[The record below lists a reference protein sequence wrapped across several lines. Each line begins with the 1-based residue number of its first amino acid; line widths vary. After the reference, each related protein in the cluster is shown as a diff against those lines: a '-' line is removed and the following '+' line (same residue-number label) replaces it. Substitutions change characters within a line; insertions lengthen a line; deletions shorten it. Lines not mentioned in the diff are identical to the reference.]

1 MEYLMKT
8 QKMILVAEDNKLI
21 RNSLT
26 DFLMNEG
33 FGVIAAKNGEAA
45 LKLTLEFMPD
55 LIFSDIHMPVM
66 NGLELLEKL
75 KTDPCTSFI
84 PLVFL
89 TSDVEFREMKS
100 GMQKKAAGCIIK
112 PFTFNEILRAISIHL
127 PESGS

>member
-1 MEYLMKT
+1 MKT
-8 QKMILVAEDNKLI
+8 QKIILVAEDNKLI
-21 RNSLT
+21 RNSLI
-26 DFLMNEG
+26 DFLTNEG

-45 LKLTLEFMPD
+45 LKLILEFMPD

-66 NGLELLEKL
+66 DGLELLKKL

-89 TSDVEFREMKS
+89 TSDVEFQEMKT
-100 GMQKKAAGCIIK
+100 GIHKGAAGCIIK

-127 PESGS
+127 PEGGS